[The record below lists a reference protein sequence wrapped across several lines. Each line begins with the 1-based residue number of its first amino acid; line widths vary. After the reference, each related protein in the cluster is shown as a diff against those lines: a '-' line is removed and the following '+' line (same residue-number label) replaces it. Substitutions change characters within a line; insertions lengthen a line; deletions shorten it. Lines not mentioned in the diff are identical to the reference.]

1 MPCRKYVVF
10 ASSSFVRRR
19 PNIYCKAVSHSRCKR
34 VFTIHDCLEPT
45 TSLPRPPPI
54 KEHSFEIKTST
65 KTHGLHV
72 VACSNARRYMNNYFV
87 VLSGSTEDAPTSMYM
102 YAWYANF
109 IWSCMYVF
117 ADLGDG
123 DGLLGAGE
131 DGGDADRAQLV
142 AEVVRLEA
150 RGRSRARHKLLGDLR
165 TYVCTSMNAQPRET

>member
-1 MPCRKYVVF
+1 MPCRKYVNSIDF

-45 TSLPRPPPI
+45 TSLPRPPPR

-72 VACSNARRYMNNYFV
+72 VACSNARRYMHNYLA

-102 YAWYANF
+102 YVWYTFTKGWAMPLTLF
-109 IWSCMYVF
+109 GHVCSY
-117 ADLGDG
+117 
-123 DGLLGAGE
+123 
-131 DGGDADRAQLV
+131 
-142 AEVVRLEA
+142 
-150 RGRSRARHKLLGDLR
+150 LR
-165 TYVCTSMNAQPRET
+165 TSEMVMDCWGPEKTAAMLTELSL